1 MPFSALGLLITAA
14 ILHAAWNLFVKRARE
29 KQVFTWCALAAG
41 SICFAPLLAQVFAFP
56 ASIWPYA
63 VSSGLMEALYY
74 LALISAYGIGDF
86 SLVYPLARGSAPAL
100 LTVWAM
106 LFLGERPRPFG
117 LLGIGLLVVG
127 LIVIGGTSWWKL
139 RRVAAPGNGA
149 LLLALGAALC
159 ISIYSAIDGAAVQ
172 HVAPLPY
179 TVLVI
184 GLASL
189 FVAPVVFLRYG
200 GSAVLTEVRTNGL
213 RIVVVGLL
221 MLFTYM
227 LVLLAYTLARVSY
240 GGAVREV
247 SVVFA
252 AVLGWR
258 LLGEDFGKIRLL
270 GALLIF
276 GGILTIAVGG

>member
-14 ILHAAWNLFVKRARE
+14 MLHAVWNLFVKRARE
-29 KQVFTWCALAAG
+29 KQVFTWCALVAG
-41 SICFAPLLAQVFAFP
+41 SICFAPLLVQALSFP
-56 ASIWPYA
+56 ASIWPYV
-63 VSSGLMEALYY
+63 VSSGLIEALYY
-74 LALISAYGIGDF
+74 LALIGAYGIGDF
-86 SLVYPLARGSAPAL
+86 SLVYPLARGSAPAF
-100 LTVWAM
+100 LTLWAL

-117 LLGIGLLVVG
+117 LLGIGLLVAG
-127 LIVIGGTSWWKL
+127 LIVIGGTGWWRL
-139 RRVAAPGNGA
+139 RKIAAPGSGA
-149 LLLALGAALC
+149 MLLALGAALC

-184 GLASL
+184 GLSAL

-200 GSAVLTEVRTNGL
+200 GSVVIAEVRAHGP

-221 MLFTYM
+221 MLLTYM
-227 LVLLAYTLARVSY
+227 LVLLAYTLTRVSY

-252 AVLGWR
+252 ALLGWR
-258 LLGEDFGKIRLL
+258 LLGEDFGNVRLL

-276 GGILTIAVGG
+276 VGILIIAVGG